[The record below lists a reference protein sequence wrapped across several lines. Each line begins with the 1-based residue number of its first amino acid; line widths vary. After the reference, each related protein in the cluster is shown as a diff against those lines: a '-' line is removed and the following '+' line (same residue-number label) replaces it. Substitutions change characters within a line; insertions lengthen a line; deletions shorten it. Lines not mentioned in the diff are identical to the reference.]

1 MLPGGAAERA
11 MIEAVVVLVARE
23 LTDFAKGGFVE
34 VLAVA
39 VEAIF
44 GEIFVIFDAVFCAER
59 LGLCPGFGFNLDK
72 FDV

>member
-1 MLPGGAAERA
+1 MLPTCAAKRA

-34 VLAVA
+34 VIAVA
-39 VEAIF
+39 IEAIF
-44 GEIFVIFDAVFCAER
+44 GEIFVVFDVVFGAEFFR
-59 LGLCPGFGFNLDK
+59 LGPGFGFNLDK